1 MTLAW
6 GARVSAEFR
15 RRVLAIAAGIG
26 IDPSWLMACMA
37 FETGRTF
44 SPSVRNPASS
54 ATGLIQF
61 MAATAR
67 DLGTTTDALAA
78 MTAEAQLDY
87 VARYFAPYRGKLR
100 SLSDVYMAILWPAAV
115 GKPDDAVLWDADDR
129 AYLVNRG
136 LDLDKDGAVTKGE
149 AAGKVAALLA
159 EGLRPENATEER
171 TDRVSETEDTRMAAP
186 LIPILASALSALVP
200 EIGKLFGG
208 KSASEVAQR
217 NSALVETVAKVAT
230 AALGAAGPG
239 DALDKLAAMPPEQKA
254 QAAEAVS
261 QAIKTDPALAL
272 ALTAAGPSV
281 DKAREHD
288 RIVTQGD
295 KSFLWS
301 PVFWIS
307 VLMLPMVYWFVGS
320 VIAGSNVCEGA
331 WCVFGKEWTGES
343 RSGIANLVIGLVLG
357 GICGVYYGIS
367 VTQKNAANG
376 RPE

>member
-1 MTLAW
+1 MILAW
-6 GARVSAEFR
+6 GARVSPEFR
-15 RRVLAIAAGIG
+15 RKVLSIAQSVGC
-26 IDPSWLMACMA
+26 DPSYLMACMA

-44 SPSVRNPASS
+44 SPSVRNPNSS

-67 DLGTTTDALAA
+67 DLGTTTEALAA
-78 MTAEAQLDY
+78 MTAEEQLDY
-87 VARYFAPYRGKLR
+87 VARYFAPYRGRLR
-100 SLSDVYMAILWPAAV
+100 SLSDLYMAILWPAAV
-115 GKPDDAVLWDADDR
+115 GKPDDHVLWSDESR

-149 AAGKVAALLA
+149 AAAKVAKLLA
-159 EGLRPENATEER
+159 DGLLPANATEER
-171 TDRVSETEDTRMAAP
+171 TKRIATEEDTMAAP

-200 EIGKLFGG
+200 EIPKLFGG
-208 KSASEVAQR
+208 KPAGEVAQR

-261 QAIKTDPALAL
+261 QAIKTDPALSL

-281 DKAREHD
+281 DKARD
-288 RIVTQGD
+288 YDVKVTQGD

-320 VIAGSNVCEGA
+320 VIAGSDVCEGA
-331 WCVFGKEWTGES
+331 WCVFGKAWTGES

-367 VTQKNAANG
+367 VTQKNANNG

>member
-1 MTLAW
+1 
-6 GARVSAEFR
+6 
-15 RRVLAIAAGIG
+15 
-26 IDPSWLMACMA
+26 MA

-44 SPSVRNPASS
+44 SPSVRNPQSS

-67 DLGTTTDALAA
+67 DLGTTTDDLAR
-78 MTAEAQLDY
+78 MTAEEQLGY
-87 VARYFAPYRGKLR
+87 VQAYFAPYRGHLPT
-100 SLSDVYMAILWPAAV
+100 LADVYMAILWPAAV
-115 GKPDDAVLWDADDR
+115 GKPDDFVLWANGAP
-129 AYLVNRG
+129 AYHANKG
-136 LDLDKDGAVTKGE
+136 LDVDRDGQVTKGE
-149 AAGKVAALLA
+149 AAAKVAALLA
-159 EGLRPENATEER
+159 EGLRPENATIER
-171 TDRVSETEDTRMAAP
+171 TDRVPQENAPMAAP

-200 EIGKLFGG
+200 EIPKLFGG
-208 KSASEVAQR
+208 KSAGEVATR

-239 DALDKLAAMPPEQKA
+239 EALDKLNAMPPEQKA

-261 QAIKTDPALAL
+261 AAIKDDPALSL

-281 DKAREHD
+281 EKARD
-288 RIVTQGD
+288 FDVRVTQGE

-320 VIAGSNVCEGA
+320 VIAGSDVCEGA
-331 WCVFGKEWTGES
+331 WCILGKAWTGES

-367 VTQKNAANG
+367 VTQKNAAAG